1 MMTNFDAPN
10 REQSCIK
17 RDRSNTPLQALQLM
31 NDIQHYEA
39 ARGLAQ
45 RMMTSSTEAAARIT
59 FAYRTVLSRPPAAE
73 EMAVVLELYQRQM
86 RKYEAMPEDA
96 KKAVTFGKTPPITGL
111 AEREL
116 ASWTLVANLILNLD
130 EAVVRN

>member
-1 MMTNFDAPN
+1 
-10 REQSCIK
+10 
-17 RDRSNTPLQALQLM
+17 M

-45 RMMTSSTEAAARIT
+45 RMMMSSTEAAARIA
-59 FAYRTVLSRPPAAE
+59 FAYRTVLARPPAE
-73 EMAVVLELYQRQM
+73 EESAVVLDLYQRQM

-96 KKAVTFGKTPPITGL
+96 KKAITFGESPPATGL

-116 ASWTLVANLILNLD
+116 AAWTLVANLILNLD